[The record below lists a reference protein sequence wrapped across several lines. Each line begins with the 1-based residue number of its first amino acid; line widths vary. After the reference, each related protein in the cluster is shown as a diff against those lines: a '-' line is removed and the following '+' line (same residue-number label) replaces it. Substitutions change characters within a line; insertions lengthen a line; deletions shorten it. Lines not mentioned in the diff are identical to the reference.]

1 MTPKSRW
8 LAYVLAGALVMVS
21 VAAVAYAIG
30 VSNRSNNA
38 APAAQST
45 SIPANPGM
53 GQGGMGQGGM
63 GQGGFGQGGN
73 RGQVAPTASGTVT
86 AVGSSSVTISQAARR
101 ER

>member
-53 GQGGMGQGGM
+53 GQGGMGQGGW
-63 GQGGFGQGGN
+63 G
-73 RGQVAPTASGTVT
+73 RAASGR
-86 AVGSSSVTISQAARR
+86 AAIAARSR
-101 ER
+101 RRHPERSRLSARAR